1 MALGIL
7 PSSELGLAGWIRKY
21 NQRIVGMRENVGL
34 LLLLQMGKK
43 EAALIFFSCLSLS
56 SKFLGNNFGQCT
68 VSKRT
73 RSQEKRDGFDGF
85 PLEEAEK
92 KLEWMEI
99 NRC

>member
-43 EAALIFFSCLSLS
+43 EAALIFFFLSFFIIKIS
-56 SKFLGNNFGQCT
+56 RK
-68 VSKRT
+68 
-73 RSQEKRDGFDGF
+73 
-85 PLEEAEK
+85 
-92 KLEWMEI
+92 
-99 NRC
+99 